1 MEIMN
6 KIKEMIQPS
15 VGSMDQKI
23 RLVIGITLM
32 LLYLRDSIGSW
43 GAVASALLIISGIKR
58 VCFLYKV
65 CKINTLNDKIEKN

>member
-6 KIKEMIQPS
+6 KIKEMIKPS

-23 RLVIGITLM
+23 RLIIGITLM
-32 LLYLRDSIGSW
+32 LLYLGDSIGSW
-43 GAVASALLIISGIKR
+43 GAAASALLIISGIKR